1 MIRNTKPRN
10 WSMSF
15 LAERRK
21 RRTSS
26 SLELAPLLDVLF
38 LLIIF
43 FSISS
48 VFIKEARFDI
58 ELPKTGEVAGMSV
71 SETSVGV
78 YVDRYGK
85 FSVGVGIGEKEP
97 ITSSHLREKLSGVV
111 LDHPGTAVA
120 ISGDK
125 KVNYQSIVSVMDIC
139 RESGIKSIS
148 IVAIED

>member
-1 MIRNTKPRN
+1 
-10 WSMSF
+10 MSL

-21 RRTSS
+21 QRNSS

-48 VFIKEARFDI
+48 TFVKEPRFNI
-58 ELPKTGEVAGMSV
+58 ELPETGEVAGISV
-71 SETSVGV
+71 SETSVEV

-85 FSVGVGIGEKEP
+85 LSVGLGIGEKET
-97 ITSSHLREKLSGVV
+97 ITSPLLREKLSRVMI
-111 LDHPGTAVA
+111 DHPETSVS
-120 ISGDK
+120 IFGDK
-125 KVNYQSIVSVMDIC
+125 KVEYQSIVSVMDIC

-148 IVAIED
+148 IVAVED

>member
-1 MIRNTKPRN
+1 
-10 WSMSF
+10 MSL

-21 RRTSS
+21 QRTSS

-48 VFIKEARFDI
+48 TFTKESRFDI
-58 ELPKTGEVAGMSV
+58 ELPETGEVAGTPV

-97 ITSSHLREKLSGVV
+97 ITSSRLREKLSRMMIDQPETSVS
-111 LDHPGTAVA
+111 
-120 ISGDK
+120 IFGDK
-125 KVNYQSIVSVMDIC
+125 KVDYQSIISVMDIC

-148 IVAIED
+148 IVTTED

>member
-1 MIRNTKPRN
+1 
-10 WSMSF
+10 MSL

-21 RRTSS
+21 QRISS

-48 VFIKEARFDI
+48 TFIKELRFNI
-58 ELPKTGEVAGMSV
+58 ELPETGEVAGMSV
-71 SETSVGV
+71 SETSIEV

-85 FSVGVGIGEKEP
+85 FSVGVGVGEKER
-97 ITSSHLREKLSGVV
+97 ITSSRLREKLSKVMI
-111 LDHPGTAVA
+111 DHPETSVS
-120 ISGDK
+120 IFGDK
-125 KVNYQSIVSVMDIC
+125 KVDYQSIVSVMDIC

-148 IVAIED
+148 IVAVED

>member
-1 MIRNTKPRN
+1 
-10 WSMSF
+10 MSF

-21 RRTSS
+21 QRTSS

-48 VFIKEARFDI
+48 VFIKESRFDI
-58 ELPKTGEVAGMSV
+58 ELPETGEAAGMSV
-71 SETSVGV
+71 SETSVEV

-85 FSVGVGIGEKEP
+85 FSVGLGTGEKEP
-97 ITSSHLREKLSGVV
+97 ITSSRLREKLSRVM
-111 LDHPGTAVA
+111 LDHPETAVS
-120 ISGDK
+120 IYGDK

-148 IVAIED
+148 IVATED

>member
-1 MIRNTKPRN
+1 
-10 WSMSF
+10 MSF

-48 VFIKEARFDI
+48 TFVQESRFDI
-58 ELPKTGEVAGMSV
+58 ELPETKEVGGMSV
-71 SETSVGV
+71 SEISVGV
-78 YVDRYGK
+78 FVDRYGK
-85 FSVGVGIGEKEP
+85 FSVVEGIGEKEP
-97 ITSSHLREKLSGVV
+97 ITSLRLREKLSRMMIDQPETSVS
-111 LDHPGTAVA
+111 
-120 ISGDK
+120 IFGDK
-125 KVNYQSIVSVMDIC
+125 KVDYQSIISVMDIC

>member
-1 MIRNTKPRN
+1 
-10 WSMSF
+10 MSL

-21 RRTSS
+21 HRTSS

-48 VFIKEARFDI
+48 TFIKESRFDI
-58 ELPKTGEVAGMSV
+58 ELPETEGAAGMSV

-85 FSVGVGIGEKEP
+85 FSVGVGMGEKEP
-97 ITSSHLREKLSGVV
+97 ITSSRLREKLSSVMI
-111 LDHPGTAVA
+111 DHPETSVS
-120 ISGDK
+120 IYGDK
-125 KVNYQSIVSVMDIC
+125 KVDYQSIVSVMDIL
-139 RESGIKSIS
+139 GK
-148 IVAIED
+148 VG

>member
-1 MIRNTKPRN
+1 
-10 WSMSF
+10 MSF

-21 RRTSS
+21 YRSSS

-48 VFIKEARFDI
+48 TFVQESRFDI
-58 ELPKTGEVAGMSV
+58 ELPETKEVGGMSV
-71 SETSVGV
+71 SEISVGV
-78 YVDRYGK
+78 FVDRYGK
-85 FSVGVGIGEKEP
+85 FSVVEGIGEKEP
-97 ITSSHLREKLSGVV
+97 ITSSRLREKLSRVM
-111 LDHPGTAVA
+111 LDHPEAVVA
-120 ISGDK
+120 IYGDK

>member
-1 MIRNTKPRN
+1 
-10 WSMSF
+10 MSL

-21 RRTSS
+21 QRTSS

-48 VFIKEARFDI
+48 TFIKEPRFDI
-58 ELPKTGEVAGMSV
+58 ELPETGAVAGMSV
-71 SETSVGV
+71 SEASIEV

-85 FSVGVGIGEKEP
+85 FSVGEGIGEKEP
-97 ITSSHLREKLSGVV
+97 INSSRLREKLSRFII
-111 LDHPGTAVA
+111 DHPEASVS
-120 ISGDK
+120 IFGDK
-125 KVNYQSIVSVMDIC
+125 QVDYQSIVSVMDIC
-139 RESGIKSIS
+139 RESGIKTIS

>member
-1 MIRNTKPRN
+1 
-10 WSMSF
+10 MSL

-21 RRTSS
+21 QRTSS

-48 VFIKEARFDI
+48 TFIKEPRFDI
-58 ELPKTGEVAGMSV
+58 ELPEAGEVAGISV
-71 SETSVGV
+71 SETSVEV

-85 FSVGVGIGEKEP
+85 LSVGLGIGEKET
-97 ITSSHLREKLSGVV
+97 ITPLLLREKLSTAMI
-111 LDHPGTAVA
+111 DHPETSVS
-120 ISGDK
+120 IFGDK
-125 KVNYQSIVSVMDIC
+125 KVEYQSIVSVMDIC

-148 IVAIED
+148 IVAVED

>member
-1 MIRNTKPRN
+1 
-10 WSMSF
+10 MSF

-21 RRTSS
+21 QRTPS

-48 VFIKEARFDI
+48 TFIKESRFDI
-58 ELPKTGEVAGMSV
+58 ELPETGEVAGMSV

-85 FSVGVGIGEKEP
+85 FSVGIGIGEKEP
-97 ITSSHLREKLSGVV
+97 ITSSLLREKLSRVMI
-111 LDHPGTAVA
+111 DHPETSVS
-120 ISGDK
+120 IFGDK
-125 KVNYQSIVSVMDIC
+125 KVDYQSIVSVMDIC

>member
-1 MIRNTKPRN
+1 
-10 WSMSF
+10 MSF

-21 RRTSS
+21 QRTTS

-48 VFIKEARFDI
+48 VFIKESRFDI
-58 ELPKTGEVAGMSV
+58 ELPETGEVAGMAA
-71 SETSVGV
+71 SETSVKV

-85 FSVGVGIGEKEP
+85 FFVGVGIGEKEP
-97 ITSSHLREKLSGVV
+97 ITSSRLREKLSRVM
-111 LDHPGTAVA
+111 LDQPETAVA
-120 ISGDK
+120 IYGDK

>member
-1 MIRNTKPRN
+1 
-10 WSMSF
+10 MSL

-21 RRTSS
+21 QRTSS

-48 VFIKEARFDI
+48 TFLKESRFDI
-58 ELPKTGEVAGMSV
+58 ELPETGEVAGMSV

-85 FSVGVGIGEKEP
+85 FSVSVGIGEKEP
-97 ITSSHLREKLSGVV
+97 ITSSRLQEKLSKVM
-111 LDHPGTAVA
+111 LDHPDTAVS
-120 ISGDK
+120 IYGDK
-125 KVNYQSIVSVMDIC
+125 EVNYQSIVSVMDIC

>member
-1 MIRNTKPRN
+1 
-10 WSMSF
+10 MSF

-21 RRTSS
+21 RRTPS

-43 FSISS
+43 FSVSS
-48 VFIKEARFDI
+48 TFIKESRFDI
-58 ELPKTGEVAGMSV
+58 ELPETEEVSEMSV

-85 FSVGVGIGEKEP
+85 LAVGSGIGEKEP
-97 ITSSHLREKLSGVV
+97 ITSSRLQEKLSRMMIDQPETSVS
-111 LDHPGTAVA
+111 
-120 ISGDK
+120 IYGDK
-125 KVNYQSIVSVMDIC
+125 KVDYQSIISVMDIC

>member
-1 MIRNTKPRN
+1 
-10 WSMSF
+10 MSL

-21 RRTSS
+21 QRTSS

-48 VFIKEARFDI
+48 TFIKEPRFDI
-58 ELPKTGEVAGMSV
+58 ELPETGAVAGMSV
-71 SETSVGV
+71 SEASIEV

-85 FSVGVGIGEKEP
+85 FSVGEGIGEKEP
-97 ITSSHLREKLSGVV
+97 INSSRLREKLSRFIIDNPETTVS
-111 LDHPGTAVA
+111 
-120 ISGDK
+120 IFGDK
-125 KVNYQSIVSVMDIC
+125 QVDYQSIVSVMDIC
-139 RESGIKSIS
+139 RESGIKTIS

>member
-1 MIRNTKPRN
+1 
-10 WSMSF
+10 MSF

-21 RRTSS
+21 QRISL

-48 VFIKEARFDI
+48 TFIKESRFDI
-58 ELPKTGEVAGMSV
+58 ELPETGEVAGMSV

-85 FSVGVGIGEKEP
+85 FSVSVGIGEKEP
-97 ITSSHLREKLSGVV
+97 ITSSHLQEKLSKVM
-111 LDHPGTAVA
+111 LDHPDTAVS
-120 ISGDK
+120 IYGDK

>member
-1 MIRNTKPRN
+1 
-10 WSMSF
+10 MSF

-43 FSISS
+43 FSVSS
-48 VFIKEARFDI
+48 TFIKESRFDI
-58 ELPKTGEVAGMSV
+58 ELPETGEVAEMSV
-71 SETSVGV
+71 SETSVSI
-78 YVDRYGK
+78 Y
-85 FSVGVGIGEKEP
+85 
-97 ITSSHLREKLSGVV
+97 
-111 LDHPGTAVA
+111 
-120 ISGDK
+120 GDK

>member
-1 MIRNTKPRN
+1 
-10 WSMSF
+10 MSF

-21 RRTSS
+21 HRTAS

-48 VFIKEARFDI
+48 TFIKESRFDI
-58 ELPKTGEVAGMSV
+58 ELPETGEVAGMSV
-71 SETSVGV
+71 SERSVEV

-85 FSVGVGIGEKEP
+85 FSVGIGIGEKES
-97 ITSSHLREKLSGVV
+97 ITSSHLREKLSRVV
-111 LDHPGTAVA
+111 LDHPETAVA
-120 ISGDK
+120 IYGDK

-148 IVAIED
+148 IVATED

>member
-1 MIRNTKPRN
+1 
-10 WSMSF
+10 MSF

-43 FSISS
+43 FSVSS
-48 VFIKEARFDI
+48 TFIKESRFDI
-58 ELPKTGEVAGMSV
+58 ELPETGEVVGMSV

-78 YVDRYGK
+78 YVDRYGN

-97 ITSSHLREKLSGVV
+97 ITSSRLREKLSKMIIDQPETSVS
-111 LDHPGTAVA
+111 
-120 ISGDK
+120 IYGDK
-125 KVNYQSIVSVMDIC
+125 KVDYQSIISVMDIC

>member
-1 MIRNTKPRN
+1 
-10 WSMSF
+10 MSF

-21 RRTSS
+21 QRTSS

-48 VFIKEARFDI
+48 TFIKEFRFDI
-58 ELPKTGEVAGMSV
+58 ELPEAGEEAGTSV

-85 FSVGVGIGEKEP
+85 FSLGVGVGEKEP
-97 ITSSHLREKLSGVV
+97 ITSSRLREKLSRVM
-111 LDHPGTAVA
+111 LDHPEMSVA
-120 ISGDK
+120 IYGDK
-125 KVNYQSIVSVMDIC
+125 KVDYQSIVSVMDIC

-148 IVAIED
+148 IAAIED